1 MSFLEYELLNF
12 LIVRYTEPWLVPEH
26 TLIIFSETWG
36 FAFLYIPP
44 DLLELFDLLLTLAYI
59 LRKR

>member
-26 TLIIFSETWG
+26 TLIIFSETRA